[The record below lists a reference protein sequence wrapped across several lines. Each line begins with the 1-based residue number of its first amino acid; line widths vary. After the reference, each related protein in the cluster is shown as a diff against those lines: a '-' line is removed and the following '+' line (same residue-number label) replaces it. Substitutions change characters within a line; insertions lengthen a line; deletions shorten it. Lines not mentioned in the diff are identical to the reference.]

1 MLSAQLGRNR
11 MGDITAWTADLS
23 VGNRR
28 IDDQH
33 KNLFRLGREALRL
46 IEEDKDNKER
56 AYEVL
61 NDIVEAINKHF
72 EAEEEMLARKAYP
85 FLNEHK
91 EEHRVFR
98 ARFLDLLIK
107 YQLRSLDREV
117 LIEIMRDWIINHVSI
132 TDLSC
137 KEYFAEANG

>member
-1 MLSAQLGRNR
+1 MKDLT
-11 MGDITAWTADLS
+11 IWTAELS

-28 IDDQH
+28 IDDQN

-46 IEEDKDNKER
+46 LEEDKGNKER
-56 AYEVL
+56 AHEVL
-61 NDIVEAINKHF
+61 NDIVEAVNKHF
-72 EAEEEMLARKAYP
+72 DAEELILLKNDYP
-85 FLNEHK
+85 FLKRHI

-98 ARFLDLLIK
+98 ARFLDIILK
-107 YQLRSLDREV
+107 CELRSLDRDV
-117 LIEIMRDWIINHVSI
+117 LLSVMRDWIVMHVSI